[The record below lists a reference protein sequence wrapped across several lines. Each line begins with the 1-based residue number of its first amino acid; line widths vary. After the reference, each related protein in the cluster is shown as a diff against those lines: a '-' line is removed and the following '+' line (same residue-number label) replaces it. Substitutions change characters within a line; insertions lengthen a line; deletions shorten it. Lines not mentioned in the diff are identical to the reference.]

1 MTKTVDSHRIQYTP
15 STFARSSLLH
25 LSETGSL
32 TALQPHTSARENLG
46 GYLLL
51 VVEAGCGVVKVGR
64 KEYEMKSGDV
74 AFIDC
79 SKPYSH
85 STPGNIQSATTLK
98 SAKTIIKNIGSGVGN
113 HTEAAEEEENGGVE
127 DSGLWT
133 ISWCHFNGPSL
144 ALVYSKF
151 LERSGR
157 RPTFSSSSIAPLVHQ
172 LYSVA
177 SSSSYIRDMQINTL
191 LSSVLERVMED
202 CWNEEEYAPGRA
214 AVDLTAVK
222 DYIEKHY
229 ADHITL
235 ENLSATFFVEKTYLS
250 RAFKL
255 QFGINLFD
263 YLHLIRINKVKELLR
278 FGDNGR
284 IMKLAEIAE
293 VTGFGSESYL
303 SLRFKKT
310 EGISPSEYREKWK

>member
-1 MTKTVDSHRIQYTP
+1 MQTVNSTRIQYTP

-25 LSETGSL
+25 LSETGTL
-32 TALQPHTSARENLG
+32 TALQPHTSSRTNLG

-51 VVEAGCGVVKVGR
+51 VVEAGGGLVKVGR
-64 KEYEMKSGDV
+64 KEYEMKSGDA

-85 STPGNIQSATTLK
+85 ST
-98 SAKTIIKNIGSGVGN
+98 AK
-113 HTEAAEEEENGGVE
+113 E
-127 DSGLWT
+127 LWT

-144 ALVYSKF
+144 SLIYSKF

-157 RPTFSSSSIAPLVHQ
+157 KPTFSSSSIAPLLHQ

-191 LSSVLERVMED
+191 LSSLLEKVMADCWSEEKAKVPERV
-202 CWNEEEYAPGRA
+202 
-214 AVDLTAVK
+214 DLGAVK

-235 ENLSATFFVEKTYLS
+235 ENLSSVFFVEKTYLS
-250 RAFKL
+250 RAFKVSA
-255 QFGINLFD
+255 Q
-263 YLHLIRINKVKELLR
+263 
-278 FGDNGR
+278 
-284 IMKLAEIAE
+284 
-293 VTGFGSESYL
+293 
-303 SLRFKKT
+303 
-310 EGISPSEYREKWK
+310 

>member
-1 MTKTVDSHRIQYTP
+1 MQQTVDSHRIQYTP

-51 VVEAGCGVVKVGR
+51 VVEAGCGLVKVGR
-64 KEYEMKSGDV
+64 KEYEMKVGDV

-85 STPGNIQSATTLK
+85 STPGNAFLSTTTIKK
-98 SAKTIIKNIGSGVGN
+98 STPDEV
-113 HTEAAEEEENGGVE
+113 EEERKSG
-127 DSGLWT
+127 GLWT

-151 LERSGR
+151 LERSGKK
-157 RPTFSSSSIAPLVHQ
+157 PTFPSSSIVPLLHQ

-191 LSSVLERVMED
+191 LSSLLEKVMADCWSEEKAKVPERV
-202 CWNEEEYAPGRA
+202 
-214 AVDLTAVK
+214 DLGAVK
-222 DYIEKHY
+222 DYIEKRY

-235 ENLSATFFVEKTYLS
+235 DNLSSAFFVEKTYLS

-278 FGDNGR
+278 FGDDGR
-284 IMKLAEIAE
+284 MMKLAEIAE

-310 EGISPSEYREKWK
+310 EGISPSEYRKKWK

>member
-1 MTKTVDSHRIQYTP
+1 MKAVQSKRIQYTP
-15 STFARSSLLH
+15 STFARTSLLH

-46 GYLLL
+46 GYLLM
-51 VVEAGCGVVKVGR
+51 VVEAGCGLVKVGR
-64 KEYEMKSGDV
+64 KEYEMKVGDV

-85 STPGNIQSATTLK
+85 RTS
-98 SAKTIIKNIGSGVGN
+98 
-113 HTEAAEEEENGGVE
+113 E
-127 DSGLWT
+127 DLWT

-144 ALVYSKF
+144 SLIYSKF

-157 RPTFSSSSIAPLVHQ
+157 KPIFHATDIASYLSALQQ
-172 LYSVA
+172 LYDVA
-177 SSSSYIRDMQINTL
+177 AGASFTRDMQINTL
-191 LSSVLERVMED
+191 LSMLLEKIMAD
-202 CWNEEEYAPGRA
+202 CWSEESKGTVQDK
-214 AVDLTAVK
+214 VDLTEVRE
-222 DYIEKHY
+222 YIEKHY
-229 ADHITL
+229 REKIGL
-235 ENLSATFFVEKTYLS
+235 EELANQFFVEKTYLS

-278 FGDNGR
+278 FGDDGR
-284 IMKLAEIAE
+284 MMKLAEIAE